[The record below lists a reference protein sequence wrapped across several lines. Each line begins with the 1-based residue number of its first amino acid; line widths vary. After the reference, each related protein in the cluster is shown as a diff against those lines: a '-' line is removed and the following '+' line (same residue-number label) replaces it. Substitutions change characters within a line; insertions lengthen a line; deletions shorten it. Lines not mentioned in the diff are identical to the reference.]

1 MAGIRQAGAGVSG
14 GRPATADYL
23 VSTSNLVKNYG
34 PKAGLH
40 GVNLQVPEGSIYG
53 LVGPN
58 GAGKSTL
65 LSILAGLRKPD
76 SGTVSLEVDK
86 ARVAVATDVPEFEPW
101 LTCREV
107 IGTAQLLVGDGGA
120 SDEVERIL
128 EQVGLADVMDKRTSK
143 LSRGMT
149 QRLGLAATMV
159 GSPRLVMLDE
169 PSSALDPAGRVEIL
183 DLIVSM
189 RQTAT
194 VIFSSHILAD
204 VQRICDHVGILREG
218 RLIYQ
223 GLMSDL
229 LERYLRPAWI
239 VRVRGTGR
247 VIEVLREEP
256 WVTSVRPE
264 GAGRIRVEGLSLDH
278 GERNLVA
285 ALARAGAVVRS
296 IEPAEAD
303 LESAFLHLTD
313 GATQ

>member
-1 MAGIRQAGAGVSG
+1 
-14 GRPATADYL
+14 
-23 VSTSNLVKNYG
+23 
-34 PKAGLH
+34 
-40 GVNLQVPEGSIYG
+40 
-53 LVGPN
+53 
-58 GAGKSTL
+58 
-65 LSILAGLRKPD
+65 
-76 SGTVSLEVDK
+76 
-86 ARVAVATDVPEFEPW
+86 
-101 LTCREV
+101 
-107 IGTAQLLVGDGGA
+107 
-120 SDEVERIL
+120 
-128 EQVGLADVMDKRTSK
+128 MDKRASK

-183 DLIVSM
+183 DLIASM
-189 RQTAT
+189 RKTAT

-229 LERYLRPAWI
+229 LETHLRPAWI
-239 VRVRGTGR
+239 VRVRGNGG
-247 VIEVLREEP
+247 VLEVLREEP

-303 LESAFLHLTD
+303 LESAFLQLTD
-313 GATQ
+313 RAAQ

>member
-1 MAGIRQAGAGVSG
+1 MAGIRQVDAGVPG
-14 GRPATADYL
+14 RRPATSNYL

-40 GVNLQVPEGSIYG
+40 GVNLQVPKGSIYG

-65 LSILAGLRKPD
+65 LSILAGLRKAD
-76 SGTVSLEVDK
+76 SGTVSMDVER
-86 ARVAVATDVPEFEPW
+86 AHVAVATDVPEFEPW

-107 IGTAQLLVGDGGA
+107 IETARLLVGGKGTP
-120 SDEVERIL
+120 DEVERTL
-128 EQVGLADVMDKRTSK
+128 VQVGLGDVMDKRASK

-183 DLIVSM
+183 DLIASV

-229 LERYLRPAWI
+229 LETYLRPAWI
-239 VRVRGTGR
+239 VRVRGNGR
-247 VIEVLREEP
+247 VLEVLQDEP

-264 GAGRIRVEGLSLDH
+264 GAGRIRVEGLSLDQ

-296 IEPAEAD
+296 VEPAEAD
-303 LESAFLHLTD
+303 LESAFLQLTG
-313 GATQ
+313 GAAQ